1 MKYVAALSKEWPLWL
16 GGLLVL
22 CLGMHVDVMEV
33 DSAQYASISREMLH
47 NGEWFEVYEHGK
59 TYHSRG
65 FPDKPPLLFWAGAA
79 GMWLIGENN
88 WGFKLFP
95 TLLALLGV
103 IAAGRWASLLY
114 GHAAK
119 SPARIF
125 FAFNAGFMLMHQD
138 LRTDA
143 MLVNFILISCWQLE
157 VYFRTSSKKAFF
169 WAFSALALGML
180 AKGPVALIAVLAAF
194 GPEALLRGDWKRLFR
209 WEWIGGLALVMAFL
223 MPMLYG
229 LYTQWGWEKGVKYY
243 FWTQSFGRI
252 TGENVW
258 ENNLPATY
266 LLENFAWAF
275 LPWVP
280 AFIGMLFQPKR
291 FLLWQGEQGKLVP
304 VFGFVLMLIAM
315 SLSRYK
321 LPHYVYVTWPFAAIW
336 LSGWWSTAY
345 EKRIWRIVHTILALF
360 MVGFTSVLLYWTL
373 QWPLYVALLLPF
385 TFGLLLYGFVMRQ
398 SHSGN
403 IKNLLPTAC
412 ALIVFGLF
420 ANGYFYPEIMRYQS
434 SSQAGIMVV
443 NQHEKLPVYHWLNN
457 EESIHALHFY
467 SQQIVKPI
475 SPENLPKSKMF
486 LLYTTPALAME
497 WQKQVPLS
505 VKQQVEMPYFKVTH
519 LSPAFLNAK
528 TRSASVEKRVL
539 LTIKLD

>member
-1 MKYVAALSKEWPLWL
+1 
-16 GGLLVL
+16 
-22 CLGMHVDVMEV
+22 
-33 DSAQYASISREMLH
+33 
-47 NGEWFEVYEHGK
+47 
-59 TYHSRG
+59 
-65 FPDKPPLLFWAGAA
+65 
-79 GMWLIGENN
+79 
-88 WGFKLFP
+88 
-95 TLLALLGV
+95 
-103 IAAGRWASLLY
+103 
-114 GHAAK
+114 
-119 SPARIF
+119 
-125 FAFNAGFMLMHQD
+125 
-138 LRTDA
+138 
-143 MLVNFILISCWQLE
+143 
-157 VYFRTSSKKAFF
+157 
-169 WAFSALALGML
+169 
-180 AKGPVALIAVLAAF
+180 
-194 GPEALLRGDWKRLFR
+194 
-209 WEWIGGLALVMAFL
+209 
-223 MPMLYG
+223 
-229 LYTQWGWEKGVKYY
+229 
-243 FWTQSFGRI
+243 
-252 TGENVW
+252 
-258 ENNLPATY
+258 
-266 LLENFAWAF
+266 
-275 LPWVP
+275 
-280 AFIGMLFQPKR
+280 
-291 FLLWQGEQGKLVP
+291 
-304 VFGFVLMLIAM
+304 MLIAM

-467 SQQIVKPI
+467 SQQIVIPI